1 MSRLVSVALSAL
13 LMSSTAAAEDKKD
26 DRIDAKLLIGRW
38 VPKERKDGAS
48 MVLTF
53 LKDGKATLDATDGGQ
68 ETKNVGTYT
77 ADGATLVLVMTAD
90 GKERT
95 LERRI
100 ARLTAD
106 ELVLKNETGM
116 EQTFV
121 RVRDRDKK

>member
-1 MSRLVSVALSAL
+1 
-13 LMSSTAAAEDKKD
+13 MSSTAAAEDKKD